1 MDALNSLGLFIVI
14 IMFLLGTAGTLL
26 CAGYGAWMLKKQWE
40 SGFDWVSPPTAKER
54 QKVDEMDAVLRQ
66 RAAAEHGDPLDEMIS
81 RGLGSRR

>member
-40 SGFDWVSPPTAKER
+40 SGIDWVSPPTRQERDMVDEAER
-54 QKVDEMDAVLRQ
+54 QERATKRGDIIDA
-66 RAAAEHGDPLDEMIS
+66 MIK
-81 RGLGSRR
+81 RGQL